1 MKPRDIIPVAALA
14 ALCAAMWFVPAAHPL
29 ADDGGEPVRARVVA
43 VDDSALAYT
52 GLIEYGT
59 QNLEVELLGG
69 PAAGRRFRAANE
81 MRAQLDL
88 DKKFKVGDVAVVTW
102 PTGGAKEGDT
112 LVARDHWRLGWA

>member
-59 QNLEVELLGG
+59 QNQ
-69 PAAGRRFRAANE
+69 
-81 MRAQLDL
+81 RAQGFLKANRDTQAGIYKE
-88 DKKFKVGDVAVVTW
+88 DIIKAIKEAVK
-102 PTGGAKEGDT
+102 G
-112 LVARDHWRLGWA
+112 